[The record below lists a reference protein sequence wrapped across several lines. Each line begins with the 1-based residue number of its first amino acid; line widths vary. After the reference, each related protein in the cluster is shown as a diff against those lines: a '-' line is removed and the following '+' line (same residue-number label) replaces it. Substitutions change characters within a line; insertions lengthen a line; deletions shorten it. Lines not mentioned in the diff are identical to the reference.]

1 MVKASAEQA
10 TPALRVLTLNTAH
23 GRCRGWHQSLQRH
36 GRIREQIDR
45 IADLIARESP
55 DVVALQE
62 TDAPSVW
69 SGRFDHPE
77 AIADRAGLLHRVHGA
92 HVTLPRLAYGTALL
106 ANRPLSDFASH
117 RFRRSP
123 PTPTKG
129 FVVATVD
136 FAGRPLDVVSL
147 HLDFSRAGIRRRQLH
162 DLVHTLRDRANPVVV
177 MGDFNCRWTGRE
189 KTLHALCE
197 QLGLHTWRV
206 DADDLRTFHRG
217 NARLDWVFASDAIR
231 FDHYETLAD
240 EVSDHLA
247 VVATLSW
254 STEG

>member
-1 MVKASAEQA
+1 VVTVSKER
-10 TPALRVLTLNTAH
+10 TGALRVLTLNTAH
-23 GRCRGWHQSLQRH
+23 GRSRGWHQTLQRN
-36 GRIREQIDR
+36 GRIKEQVDQ
-45 IADLIARESP
+45 IADLIARESA

-69 SGRFDHPE
+69 SGRFDHPQ
-77 AIADRAGLLHRVHGA
+77 AIAERAGLPFRVHGA
-92 HVTLPRLAYGTALL
+92 HVDGPRLSYGTALL
-106 ANRPLSDFASH
+106 ANRPLDDFVSH

-136 FAGRPLDVVSL
+136 YAGRPLDVVSL

-162 DLVHTLRDRANPVVV
+162 DLVHTLRDRERAVVV

-189 KTLHALCE
+189 KTLHALCD

-206 DADDLRTFHRG
+206 DADDLGTFHRG
-217 NARLDWVFASDAIR
+217 DARLDWVFASEALE
-231 FDHYETLAD
+231 FGGYETLAD

-247 VVATLSW
+247 VVASVRW
-254 STEG
+254 AR